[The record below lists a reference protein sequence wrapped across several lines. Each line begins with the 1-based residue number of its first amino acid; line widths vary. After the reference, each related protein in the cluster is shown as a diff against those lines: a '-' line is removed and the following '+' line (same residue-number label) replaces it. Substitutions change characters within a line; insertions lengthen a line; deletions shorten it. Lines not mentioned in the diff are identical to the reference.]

1 VARHAAA
8 QQNRTNATGTAAPNR
23 KIRSALTAFSLG
35 LLAFAAHAVAV
46 ANPTA
51 VLIAPDT
58 FVQYLGTGPVGN
70 NNINLPNKL
79 FWMHESTGTWQ
90 GQAVDSWFV
99 FFDPDPTDT
108 RVKGAI
114 TFDHDILFLQDD
126 QPERVATASF
136 GKPGVTY
143 DYSNRAVGQDANDKA
158 HTSFAGQTLALSW
171 TATAPG
177 DHIRVMT
184 AAAIPEPSTYAL
196 LAGGLFAVGFVAR
209 RRKAG

>member
-1 VARHAAA
+1 M
-8 QQNRTNATGTAAPNR
+8 NR
-23 KIRSALTAFSLG
+23 KIRSTLAACSLG
-35 LLAFAAHAVAV
+35 LLAFAAQANSV

-51 VLIAPDT
+51 VLTAPDT
-58 FVQYLGTGPVGN
+58 FVQYVGTGPVGN
-70 NNINLPNKL
+70 NNVNQPNKL
-79 FWMHESTGTWQ
+79 YWMHESNGNWQ

-99 FFDPDPTDT
+99 FFDPNATDT

-114 TFDHDILFLQDD
+114 TFDHDILFVLDD
-126 QPERVATASF
+126 QSELRASASF

-143 DYSNRAVGQDANDKA
+143 DYSRAAIGLEASDKA
-158 HTSFAGQTLALSW
+158 RTSFGGHTLAFSW
-171 TATAPG
+171 TAVAPG

>member
-1 VARHAAA
+1 M
-8 QQNRTNATGTAAPNR
+8 NR
-23 KIRSALTAFSLG
+23 KIRSALIACSLG
-35 LLAFAAHAVAV
+35 LFTFAAQALSV

-51 VLIAPDT
+51 VLTAPDT

-70 NNINLPNKL
+70 NNINQPNKL

-99 FFDPDPTDT
+99 FFDPDATDT

-114 TFDHDILFLQDD
+114 TFDHDILFLHDD
-126 QPERVATASF
+126 RSELVATASF

-143 DYSNRAVGQDANDKA
+143 DYSNRAVGLEANDRA
-158 HTSFAGQTLALSW
+158 HTSFGGHTLVLSW